1 MQKMSVAL
9 VGSPAVIAIACGAS
23 FGQAA
28 GADGALGR
36 DEVSAIVAESLA
48 DAQARTSLLA
58 GADGGHDGG
67 FFIAGEGFR
76 LAIGGQL
83 QFRYIANF
91 RDEEDDDDL
100 DTGFQARRTKLDF
113 QGQVHDDFGFKVSGS
128 LERNGGA
135 FVLEDAYAT
144 YDLSDGFQVQWGQFK
159 LPLLWEE
166 LVSSKRQLAVE
177 RSIVNGVFNQGRSQ
191 GVQGIYTADRWRV
204 QGAFSDGVNADNT
217 DFTSAG
223 EADYAFTGRVD
234 FIAGGDADWRR
245 FRDFTSERGQDFAAR
260 LGAAAN
266 YQQMTLGKGSQTG
279 DPADVDVNS
288 LLYTVDAQLE
298 GDGWNAFG
306 EFVGNWAQAR
316 AGGDDADL
324 HDFGLVVQGGY
335 RITDKTELFARY
347 DGIFADDERDLDEDV
362 FSFITAGANH
372 YFAGHAVKASADIVY
387 ALQET
392 TELASE
398 FGGFPNTGAGMLGS
412 AEDGE
417 IAIRMQFQLLF

>member
-1 MQKMSVAL
+1 
-9 VGSPAVIAIACGAS
+9 
-23 FGQAA
+23 
-28 GADGALGR
+28 
-36 DEVSAIVAESLA
+36 
-48 DAQARTSLLA
+48 
-58 GADGGHDGG
+58 
-67 FFIAGEGFR
+67 
-76 LAIGGQL
+76 
-83 QFRYIANF
+83 
-91 RDEEDDDDL
+91 
-100 DTGFQARRTKLDF
+100 
-113 QGQVHDDFGFKVSGS
+113 
-128 LERNGGA
+128 
-135 FVLEDAYAT
+135 
-144 YDLSDGFQVQWGQFK
+144 
-159 LPLLWEE
+159 
-166 LVSSKRQLAVE
+166 
-177 RSIVNGVFNQGRSQ
+177 VNGVFNQGRSQ

-266 YQQMTLGKGSQTG
+266 YQQMTLAKGSQTG

-288 LLYTVDAQLE
+288 LLYTIDAQLE